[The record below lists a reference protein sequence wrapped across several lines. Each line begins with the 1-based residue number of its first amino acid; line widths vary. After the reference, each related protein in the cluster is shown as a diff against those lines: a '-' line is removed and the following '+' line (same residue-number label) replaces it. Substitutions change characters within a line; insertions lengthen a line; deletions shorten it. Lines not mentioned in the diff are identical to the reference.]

1 VEQEINGVSGV
12 SRSKRF
18 RVFHVTSQGT
28 REDARKSGGGTKH
41 QFAKTPHKVKFVL
54 APGNARAECLECS
67 FVVSSGSKPRLVIYN
82 AEIHGQITE
91 LDCDGSKV
99 EAVKRVIAGIRNG
112 SLRGKDLR

>member
-1 VEQEINGVSGV
+1 M

-41 QFAKTPHKVKFVL
+41 QVAKTPHRVKFTL
-54 APGNARAECLECS
+54 ALGDAKAECLECP
-67 FVVSSGSKPRLVIYN
+67 FAISSGSKPRLVIYN
-82 AEIHGQITE
+82 AEVHGQITE
-91 LDCDGSKV
+91 IDCDVSRV

-112 SLRGKDLR
+112 TIRGKDL